1 MSSSSIFC
9 SLSTRNTKSL
19 CICAEII
26 AMLVVSVFL
35 LAIFICWEWY
45 IENRL
50 NRPPLLKLALF
61 TRGKGKLS
69 VVYGFIVSIVV

>member
-1 MSSSSIFC
+1 V
-9 SLSTRNTKSL
+9 
-19 CICAEII
+19 CAEII
-26 AMLVVSVFL
+26 AMLVVSVCL

-50 NRPPLLKLALF
+50 KRPPLLKLALF

-69 VVYGFIVSIVV
+69 VVYGFIVSIVVSELAIKQLN

>member
-1 MSSSSIFC
+1 M
-9 SLSTRNTKSL
+9 L
-19 CICAEII
+19 II
-26 AMLVVSVFL
+26 SVCL

-50 NRPPLLKLALF
+50 KRPPLLKLALF

-69 VVYGFIVSIVV
+69 VVYGFIVSRIT